1 MLISELIKDR
11 DILEIKN
18 EINIDIQNL
27 TFDSRERLNNSMFF
41 CIKGTHCDGHDFV
54 REALEN
60 GAVCVVC
67 ERKLDIE
74 IMQIVVR
81 NVREFMA
88 YASAKYYGFEHCT
101 AKFIGITGT
110 NGKTTTTFLIKNILE
125 GMGKTVGLI
134 GTEGCFVGDQRVRE
148 AELTTPD
155 SIKLFQIISEMK
167 VDYIV
172 MEVSAHSLDQNKVL
186 PIKFA
191 VSALTNITQDH
202 LDYFGSM
209 DKYIR
214 AKEMLFIPDMSSV
227 CLVNIDDANAN
238 VVYDNI
244 SNDKLCVSSDK
255 LADYNITQ
263 ISSDINGSSAVL
275 TYKAKNYYMYTSL
288 IGDYNLYNVTMAL
301 IICHQLGFDLQKLC
315 DYVAEKDIVIP
326 GRFNVVKKNNY
337 NVVIDFAHTPDGI
350 DKILSTLRKV
360 STGRLIVV
368 FGCGGN
374 RDATKRPIMASI
386 VSEYADYAI
395 ITSDNPRY
403 EDPDAII
410 NDVEKGIK
418 ISNYE
423 KISDRRK
430 AINKA
435 LNIAQKD
442 DIVAILGKGNENYQI
457 FYNIKVPYS
466 DIDVV
471 NEYEE

>member
-1 MLISELIKDR
+1 MLISELIKGR

-41 CIKGTHCDGHDFV
+41 CIKGTHSDGHDFV
-54 REALEN
+54 LEALEN
-60 GAVCVVC
+60 GAVCIVC
-67 ERKLDIE
+67 EKKLDIE
-74 IMQIVVR
+74 IMQIVVK

-88 YASAKYYGFEHCT
+88 YASAKFYDFEHCT

-134 GTEGCFVGDQRVRE
+134 GTEGCFVGDKRLRE

-155 SIKLFQIISEMK
+155 SVKLFQIISEMK
-167 VDYIV
+167 VDFIV
-172 MEVSAHSLDQNKVL
+172 MEVSAHSLDQKKVL
-186 PIKFA
+186 PIKYA

-202 LDYFGSM
+202 LDYFGNM
-209 DKYIR
+209 EMYVK
-214 AKEMLFIPDMSSV
+214 AKEMLFTPEMSSI
-227 CLVNIDDANAN
+227 CLVNIDDTNANA
-238 VVYDNI
+238 VYDNI
-244 SNDKLCVSSDK
+244 NNTKLCVSSDK
-255 LADYNITQ
+255 TADYNITQ

-275 TYKAKNYYMYTSL
+275 THNSQNYYMYTSL

-315 DYVAEKDIVIP
+315 DYVAEENIVIP
-326 GRFNVVKKNNY
+326 GRFNVIKKNNY

-374 RDATKRPIMASI
+374 RDATKRPIMASV
-386 VSEYADYAI
+386 VSEYADYVI

-403 EDPDAII
+403 EDPDMII

-418 ISNYE
+418 IANYE

-457 FYNIKVPYS
+457 FYNIKVPYC
-466 DIDVV
+466 DVDVV
-471 NEYEE
+471 NECER